1 MKNRIKTIRK
11 EKGITQKD
19 LAEKMGITPQAV
31 SQFEKTDS
39 DRFTIATL
47 QNIAAALDCQIE
59 DLIEQDVAVSPSY
72 EFEVEKTGSNKGAIT
87 KLTIDVRSL
96 NRMGLDALEDYL
108 DLLLN
113 TEKYT
118 SNDFSYL
125 KEAWGNATF
134 GRFYPEVDNSS
145 EDGSK

>member
-1 MKNRIKTIRK
+1 MKNRIKIIRK

-19 LAEKMGITPQAV
+19 LAEKMGVTPQAV
-31 SQFEKTDS
+31 SQFENTDS
-39 DRFTIATL
+39 DRFTVATL
-47 QNIAAALDCQIE
+47 QNIATALDCQIE
-59 DLIEQDVAVSPSY
+59 DLLEQEEAAYPSY
-72 EFEVEKTGSNKGAIT
+72 EFEIEKTGSNKGAIT
-87 KLTIDVRSL
+87 KLTIDVRNL

-118 SNDFSYL
+118 SQDLSYL
-125 KEAWGNATF
+125 KETWGNATF
-134 GRFYPEVDNSS
+134 GRFYPEADNSN

>member
-19 LAEKMGITPQAV
+19 LAEKMGVTPQAV

-59 DLIEQDVAVSPSY
+59 DLI
-72 EFEVEKTGSNKGAIT
+72 
-87 KLTIDVRSL
+87 
-96 NRMGLDALEDYL
+96 
-108 DLLLN
+108 
-113 TEKYT
+113 
-118 SNDFSYL
+118 
-125 KEAWGNATF
+125 
-134 GRFYPEVDNSS
+134 
-145 EDGSK
+145 

>member
-1 MKNRIKTIRK
+1 
-11 EKGITQKD
+11 
-19 LAEKMGITPQAV
+19 
-31 SQFEKTDS
+31 
-39 DRFTIATL
+39 
-47 QNIAAALDCQIE
+47 
-59 DLIEQDVAVSPSY
+59 
-72 EFEVEKTGSNKGAIT
+72 
-87 KLTIDVRSL
+87 
-96 NRMGLDALEDYL
+96 MGLDALEDYL

>member
-19 LAEKMGITPQAV
+19 LAEKMGVTPQAV

-96 NRMGLDALEDYL
+96 NRMGMDALEDYL

-118 SNDFSYL
+118 SNELSYL
-125 KEAWGNATF
+125 KETWGDATF

>member
-19 LAEKMGITPQAV
+19 LAEKMGVTPQAV

-118 SNDFSYL
+118 SNELSYL
-125 KEAWGNATF
+125 KEVWGNATF

>member
-19 LAEKMGITPQAV
+19 LAEKMGVTPQAV

-47 QNIAAALDCQIE
+47 QNIAAALDCQLE

-118 SNDFSYL
+118 SNELSYL
-125 KEAWGNATF
+125 KETWGDATF
-134 GRFYPEVDNSS
+134 GRFYPEVDNSN